1 MSNRNGA
8 GPYIIWS
15 RVIRLEPGCT
25 GRGIICGVCLVA
37 RPMFW
42 ESTMN
47 RVLVGSNDEEELERR
62 HVKMLENIV
71 IILSKN

>member
-1 MSNRNGA
+1 
-8 GPYIIWS
+8 
-15 RVIRLEPGCT
+15 
-25 GRGIICGVCLVA
+25 
-37 RPMFW
+37 
-42 ESTMN
+42 MN